1 MKKGL
6 WFFIILVT
14 LAALVLVS
22 CSQPAPTTQPTT
34 TTPTTTT
41 PTTTPSTTPTTT
53 TAPAT
58 TTPATT
64 TPKYG
69 GTLTFAYTLAPGSL
83 DPAVGT
89 SGGDAYYWQQIF
101 DQLVAAHPDLSPAP
115 EHSLATSWEFPD
127 PKTMIFHLR
136 QGVTFQDGTTF
147 DAAAVKFNI
156 DRVLDP
162 NTRATPRA
170 SFLAIDHTEVVD
182 KATVKFVLAHPWA
195 AGIGLLPDRGGA
207 MSSPTAVQKWGAQY
221 GVNPCGTGPFQVSDY
236 VPGST
241 LTLVKNP
248 NYWGKDS
255 NGNPLPYID
264 KLVENIILD
273 PTVVDAALQVGK
285 VDVAGINSPDIDKF
299 MTDPNITKDISVAT
313 YQGSGI
319 SILMYF
325 NMAKPPMDNVNLR
338 KAVAYAIDWNA
349 INQSIFYGKQIIADS
364 GMWPPN
370 TWVYQPSSK
379 YPTYDIAKAKNYLTQ
394 GGMPNGFSVD
404 MITWGATFTQ
414 AAQVVQAQLAQIG
427 ITVNVKVYD
436 VTTATNNF
444 MTGGQAP
451 LFLSSWSRYPEPD
464 WIASSNFTSNATYNP
479 GKIPDP
485 AMDALVAQGSS
496 EYDQAKRKVIYNQI
510 NDKILDE
517 CFVIPGLY
525 GIAYWGYWKNRV
537 GGMENFFG
545 WDAKANIRYLWIK

>member
-1 MKKGL
+1 MKKSL
-6 WFFIILVT
+6 WIFVIVLV
-14 LAALVLVS
+14 LAAMVLMS
-22 CSQPAPTTQPTT
+22 CSKSTPTSQPTT
-34 TTPTTTT
+34 TTSTTT
-41 PTTTPSTTPTTT
+41 
-53 TAPAT
+53 T

-64 TPKYG
+64 PSTTTTTTPATTPAVTKPKYG
-69 GTLTFAYTLAPGSL
+69 GTITFAYTLAPGSL

-136 QGVTFQDGTTF
+136 QGVTFQDGTAF

-156 DRVLDP
+156 DRVLDV

-170 SFLAIDHTEVVD
+170 SFLAIDHVEVVD
-182 KATVKFVLAHPWA
+182 KATAKFVLARPWA

-207 MSSPTAVQKWGAQY
+207 MSSPTAIQKWGAQY
-221 GVNPCGTGPFQVSDY
+221 GVNPCGTGPFKVFDY

-248 NYWGKDS
+248 NYWGTDS
-255 NGNPLPYID
+255 DGNPLPYID
-264 KLVENIILD
+264 RLIENIILD
-273 PTVVDAALQVGK
+273 PTVVDAALQTGK
-285 VDVAGINSPDIDKF
+285 LDVAGINSPDIDRF
-299 MTDPNITKDISVAT
+299 MTDPNITKDISIAT
-313 YQGSGI
+313 YQGSGV

-325 NMAKPPMDNVNLR
+325 NMAKPPMDNVYLR
-338 KAVAYAIDWNA
+338 KAVASAIDWDA
-349 INQSIFYGKQIIADS
+349 INQSIFYGKQIVAKS

-370 TWVYQPSSK
+370 TWVYQDSPN
-379 YPTYDIAKAKNYLTQ
+379 YPKFDLAKAKDYLKQ
-394 GGMPNGFSVD
+394 GGQPNGFAVD

-427 ITVNVKVYD
+427 ITVNVKIYD

-464 WIASSNFTSNATYNP
+464 WIASSNYTSTATYNP
-479 GKIPDP
+479 GKITDA
-485 AMDALVAQGSS
+485 AMDALVAQGAA
-496 EYDQAKRKVIYNQI
+496 EYDQAKRQVIYNQI

-525 GIAYWGYWKNRV
+525 GVAYWGYWKNRV
-537 GGMENFFG
+537 GGMENYFG